1 MKSKLF
7 FQRFFR
13 YLLIFLV
20 FFLSAGALFG
30 GYMLLTNPTGGALN
44 MSLSA
49 LSNSPFPDFVIPGL
63 ILIIFLGLIPLA
75 LVYAL
80 IARPAW
86 HWANFMNIY
95 KTQHWSWTYTLYVS
109 IILVIWI
116 DVQIWFLGYGAFIQT
131 LYALLGIVMIII
143 TLIPSNMHYYAEKGN
158 ESK

>member
-1 MKSKLF
+1 MKSRLF
-7 FQRFFR
+7 FQKFFH

-30 GYMLLTNPTGGALN
+30 GYMLLSDPSGSSLKMPITAL
-44 MSLSA
+44 A
-49 LSNSPFPDFVIPGL
+49 NSPFSDFVIPGL
-63 ILIIFLGLIPLA
+63 ILFIFMGLIPLT

-86 HWANFMNIY
+86 HRANFLNIY

-131 LYALLGIVMIII
+131 LYALLGIFMIII
-143 TLIPSNMHYYAEKGN
+143 TLIPSNMHYYAEKG
-158 ESK
+158 EETI